1 MTITNLT
8 DASRTEGS
16 FLDGD
21 LIEYDYGNGLI
32 IRRTYMTPIEIDESL
47 ESDEEGNPIVNE

>member
-32 IRRTYMTPIEIDESL
+32 IRRTYMTPIEVEL
-47 ESDEEGNPIVNE
+47 DEEGNPIVTE

>member
-1 MTITNLT
+1 MKITNLT
-8 DASRTEGS
+8 DASRTEGN

-47 ESDEEGNPIVNE
+47 ESDEEGNPIVE